1 VVVERHTAE
10 LAARGELDLG
20 EHSKVFPSDAALAR
34 FKELMPAAQAQV
46 VYGEG

>member
-1 VVVERHTAE
+1 
-10 LAARGELDLG
+10 LG